1 VVAATTDEAAA
12 VVCYSPSPPIIS
24 RSETTCQ
31 NRAGAAHSPC
41 RPEPTQAIVAREFFY
56 LFITI
61 LQKYMVRHKFLQK
74 YTLPP

>member
-1 VVAATTDEAAA
+1 VVATG
-12 VVCYSPSPPIIS
+12 
-24 RSETTCQ
+24 Q